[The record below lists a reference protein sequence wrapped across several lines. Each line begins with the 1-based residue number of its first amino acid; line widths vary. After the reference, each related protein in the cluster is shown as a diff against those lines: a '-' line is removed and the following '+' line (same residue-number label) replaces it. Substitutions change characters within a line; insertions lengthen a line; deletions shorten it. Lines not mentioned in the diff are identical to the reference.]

1 MAKSS
6 PSDYT
11 QGIMELGAVVCTP
24 TSPSCSTCP
33 VQVSV
38 VRVVHPQ
45 RFCKGYAL
53 TQKRTQKS
61 AEEMVTNTACSVC
74 CDYPVLLVHTADV

>member
-24 TSPSCSTCP
+24 ASPSCSTCP

-38 VRVVHPQ
+38 VGGVHHQ
-45 RFCKGYAL
+45 RFRKGYAL
-53 TQKRTQKS
+53 TQKRTQS
-61 AEEMVTNTACSVC
+61 AEEMVANTACSVC
-74 CDYPVLLVHTADV
+74 CDYPVLLSHTSDV